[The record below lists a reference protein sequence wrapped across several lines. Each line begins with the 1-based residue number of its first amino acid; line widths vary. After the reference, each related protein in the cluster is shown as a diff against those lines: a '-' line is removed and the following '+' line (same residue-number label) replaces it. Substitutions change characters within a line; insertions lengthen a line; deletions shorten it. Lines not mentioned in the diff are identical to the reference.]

1 MYRVKNLFCQ
11 KNNPKKFE
19 FKNKVLPLQSLIVL
33 NDTKVLSFTN
43 LVILSIYLKH
53 NTQTP
58 TLSVIARL
66 LSIWSEV
73 QSLAYICPYVKYTL
87 HLCHS
92 YIFYRLLKI
101 IVIMEKIFLL
111 PNGFKKVGWIILVP
125 TFVLGVLMTID
136 GYNGF
141 PSFLLP
147 EWIPLAMKRVL
158 TSDWVGKILN
168 NVAIIGICLGCLFV
182 ACSRERVEDELI
194 GRIRLNSLL
203 IALYINSSVLIILS
217 LFCYELLF
225 LNVLVFNMFTNIII
239 FLIVFEMKLWKLK
252 KSLRDEE

>member
-1 MYRVKNLFCQ
+1 MLRNSQHFLFYR
-11 KNNPKKFE
+11 
-19 FKNKVLPLQSLIVL
+19 
-33 NDTKVLSFTN
+33 
-43 LVILSIYLKH
+43 
-53 NTQTP
+53 QTD
-58 TLSVIARL
+58 LSVPNPNNSGSPFPRL
-66 LSIWSEV
+66 SGSV
-73 QSLAYICPYVKYTL
+73 QTAADILLLRKREINVNYTCIIVKYTL

-92 YIFYRLLKI
+92 YFFYRLLKI

-147 EWIPLAMKRVL
+147 EWIPVAVKRVL
-158 TSDWVGKILN
+158 TLDWVGKILN

-225 LNVLVFNMFTNIII
+225 LNVLVFNMFTNC
-239 FLIVFEMKLWKLK
+239 LLYT
-252 KSLRDEE
+252 SDAADE

>member
-1 MYRVKNLFCQ
+1 
-11 KNNPKKFE
+11 
-19 FKNKVLPLQSLIVL
+19 
-33 NDTKVLSFTN
+33 
-43 LVILSIYLKH
+43 
-53 NTQTP
+53 
-58 TLSVIARL
+58 
-66 LSIWSEV
+66 
-73 QSLAYICPYVKYTL
+73 
-87 HLCHS
+87 
-92 YIFYRLLKI
+92 
-101 IVIMEKIFLL
+101 MEKIFLL

-158 TSDWVGKILN
+158 TSDWV
-168 NVAIIGICLGCLFV
+168 
-182 ACSRERVEDELI
+182 DELI

-225 LNVLVFNMFTNIII
+225 LNVLVFNIFTNIII

>member
-1 MYRVKNLFCQ
+1 
-11 KNNPKKFE
+11 
-19 FKNKVLPLQSLIVL
+19 
-33 NDTKVLSFTN
+33 
-43 LVILSIYLKH
+43 
-53 NTQTP
+53 
-58 TLSVIARL
+58 
-66 LSIWSEV
+66 
-73 QSLAYICPYVKYTL
+73 
-87 HLCHS
+87 
-92 YIFYRLLKI
+92 
-101 IVIMEKIFLL
+101 MEKIFLL

-194 GRIRLNSLL
+194 GRLL

>member
-1 MYRVKNLFCQ
+1 
-11 KNNPKKFE
+11 
-19 FKNKVLPLQSLIVL
+19 
-33 NDTKVLSFTN
+33 
-43 LVILSIYLKH
+43 
-53 NTQTP
+53 
-58 TLSVIARL
+58 
-66 LSIWSEV
+66 
-73 QSLAYICPYVKYTL
+73 
-87 HLCHS
+87 
-92 YIFYRLLKI
+92 
-101 IVIMEKIFLL
+101 MEKIFLL

-217 LFCYELLF
+217 LFVTSFCF
-225 LNVLVFNMFTNIII
+225 
-239 FLIVFEMKLWKLK
+239 
-252 KSLRDEE
+252 

>member
-1 MYRVKNLFCQ
+1 
-11 KNNPKKFE
+11 
-19 FKNKVLPLQSLIVL
+19 
-33 NDTKVLSFTN
+33 
-43 LVILSIYLKH
+43 
-53 NTQTP
+53 
-58 TLSVIARL
+58 
-66 LSIWSEV
+66 
-73 QSLAYICPYVKYTL
+73 
-87 HLCHS
+87 
-92 YIFYRLLKI
+92 
-101 IVIMEKIFLL
+101 MEKIFLL

-168 NVAIIGICLGCLFV
+168 VAIIGICLGCLFV
-182 ACSRERVEDELI
+182 ACSRESVEDELI

-225 LNVLVFNMFTNIII
+225 LNVLVFNIFTNIII

>member
-1 MYRVKNLFCQ
+1 
-11 KNNPKKFE
+11 
-19 FKNKVLPLQSLIVL
+19 
-33 NDTKVLSFTN
+33 
-43 LVILSIYLKH
+43 
-53 NTQTP
+53 
-58 TLSVIARL
+58 
-66 LSIWSEV
+66 
-73 QSLAYICPYVKYTL
+73 
-87 HLCHS
+87 
-92 YIFYRLLKI
+92 
-101 IVIMEKIFLL
+101 MEKIFLL

-168 NVAIIGICLGCLFV
+168 NVAIIGFCLGCLFV

>member
-1 MYRVKNLFCQ
+1 MFFRCFFCT
-11 KNNPKKFE
+11 
-19 FKNKVLPLQSLIVL
+19 VR
-33 NDTKVLSFTN
+33 
-43 LVILSIYLKH
+43 LSIFERFVFPKGSKF
-53 NTQTP
+53 N
-58 TLSVIARL
+58 RL
-66 LSIWSEV
+66 VWDSLEIWKCG
-73 QSLAYICPYVKYTL
+73 LY
-87 HLCHS
+87 
-92 YIFYRLLKI
+92 
-101 IVIMEKIFLL
+101 
-111 PNGFKKVGWIILVP
+111 
-125 TFVLGVLMTID
+125 
-136 GYNGF
+136 
-141 PSFLLP
+141 
-147 EWIPLAMKRVL
+147 MKRVL

>member
-1 MYRVKNLFCQ
+1 
-11 KNNPKKFE
+11 
-19 FKNKVLPLQSLIVL
+19 
-33 NDTKVLSFTN
+33 
-43 LVILSIYLKH
+43 
-53 NTQTP
+53 
-58 TLSVIARL
+58 
-66 LSIWSEV
+66 
-73 QSLAYICPYVKYTL
+73 
-87 HLCHS
+87 
-92 YIFYRLLKI
+92 
-101 IVIMEKIFLL
+101 MEKIFLL

-252 KSLRDEE
+252 KALRDEE

>member
-1 MYRVKNLFCQ
+1 
-11 KNNPKKFE
+11 
-19 FKNKVLPLQSLIVL
+19 
-33 NDTKVLSFTN
+33 
-43 LVILSIYLKH
+43 
-53 NTQTP
+53 
-58 TLSVIARL
+58 
-66 LSIWSEV
+66 
-73 QSLAYICPYVKYTL
+73 
-87 HLCHS
+87 
-92 YIFYRLLKI
+92 
-101 IVIMEKIFLL
+101 MEKIFLL

-125 TFVLGVLMTID
+125 TFVL
-136 GYNGF
+136 
-141 PSFLLP
+141 
-147 EWIPLAMKRVL
+147 RVL

>member
-1 MYRVKNLFCQ
+1 M
-11 KNNPKKFE
+11 
-19 FKNKVLPLQSLIVL
+19 
-33 NDTKVLSFTN
+33 
-43 LVILSIYLKH
+43 
-53 NTQTP
+53 
-58 TLSVIARL
+58 
-66 LSIWSEV
+66 
-73 QSLAYICPYVKYTL
+73 
-87 HLCHS
+87 CHS
-92 YIFYRLLKI
+92 YFFYRLLKI

-111 PNGFKKVGWIILVP
+111 PNGFKKVGWIILV
-125 TFVLGVLMTID
+125 TTL
-136 GYNGF
+136 
-141 PSFLLP
+141 
-147 EWIPLAMKRVL
+147 
-158 TSDWVGKILN
+158 DWVGKILN